1 MIKLLT
7 LGLIVSFVFVPF
19 VFNESSFAVKSIQ
32 DISPSHLE
40 PEHPNIVKIQSF
52 QPDTE
57 PPFIK
62 ITNPNH
68 CPPSF
73 INGNVTVQG
82 ISSDS
87 DRVKMVEAFAHP
99 IPLDGEIYFEP
110 ATPNGP
116 DDWSTWSIPLN
127 IPDDQPYR
135 ILVHAYDYSGN
146 EEWDETM
153 VNTER
158 SKTYPQALADE
169 SEIKIAFVEPT
180 FTNAAYNLDSF
191 YFFYSKYYF
200 TPAEQEITTDLD
212 LLTGDIPLEYEIDY
226 FQNIFNRVNQTL
238 PNSFV
243 AVIGDEEIHN
253 GMIFEKEGNN
263 LYDVLIFL
271 HSEYVTQ
278 QYYDNMIDF
287 LKNGGSVIFLNGNM
301 FYAEILFDKEL
312 CTATL
317 VEGHDWKFNGT
328 SAKPSISE
336 RYLNENSE
344 WFGSNYIVNSLE
356 DDVIFENNPFG
367 YTHFEENHV
376 TNPQAEILLDYK
388 VKFAQPQPTGPRENP
403 FVLGG
408 LLKEETP
415 IQYSNENK
423 TVATYELISGNG
435 KVIHT
440 SLYSQRLDSNP
451 AFLNYF
457 EKIILPRALD
467 QTHPIE
473 SDYDTPA
480 LYWMLPGGE
489 ISDVKLN
496 SESKNLSLKASFNPN
511 KKNNLQESYLT
522 VVIPKIVLDS
532 HVENNM
538 TGFVVTVNGSEV
550 QYEESSDDIERGLKI
565 KIAGDSDIEIMG
577 TSAIPEFE
585 ISMIILTLSILGLVL
600 LSTGIF
606 KMPPSYGL
614 ARIT

>member
-1 MIKLLT
+1 TI
-7 LGLIVSFVFVPF
+7 
-19 VFNESSFAVKSIQ
+19 
-32 DISPSHLE
+32 
-40 PEHPNIVKIQSF
+40 
-52 QPDTE
+52 
-57 PPFIK
+57 
-62 ITNPNH
+62 
-68 CPPSF
+68 
-73 INGNVTVQG
+73 
-82 ISSDS
+82 
-87 DRVKMVEAFAHP
+87 
-99 IPLDGEIYFEP
+99 
-110 ATPNGP
+110 
-116 DDWSTWSIPLN
+116 
-127 IPDDQPYR
+127 
-135 ILVHAYDYSGN
+135 
-146 EEWDETM
+146 

-158 SKTYPQALADE
+158 SKTYPQGLVDQ

-200 TPAEQEITTDLD
+200 TPVEQEITTDLD

-278 QYYDNMIDF
+278 QYYNNMIDF

-367 YTHFEENHV
+367 YSHFEENHV

-388 VKFAQPQPTGPRENP
+388 VKFAQPLPPEPRENP

-415 IQYSNENK
+415 IQYSNDNK

-451 AFLNYF
+451 VFLNF
-457 EKIILPRALD
+457 
-467 QTHPIE
+467 
-473 SDYDTPA
+473 
-480 LYWMLPGGE
+480 
-489 ISDVKLN
+489 
-496 SESKNLSLKASFNPN
+496 F
-511 KKNNLQESYLT
+511 
-522 VVIPKIVLDS
+522 
-532 HVENNM
+532 
-538 TGFVVTVNGSEV
+538 
-550 QYEESSDDIERGLKI
+550 
-565 KIAGDSDIEIMG
+565 
-577 TSAIPEFE
+577 
-585 ISMIILTLSILGLVL
+585 
-600 LSTGIF
+600 
-606 KMPPSYGL
+606 
-614 ARIT
+614 